1 VKNPIPTLPLC
12 RLSPT
17 SGLCPH
23 RHTLTSPAPLSPI
36 SENMAALSSKALL
49 ALADYDE
56 ARADY
61 MRFLSMDTPDD
72 KAVNA
77 AMVAMDT
84 AHIRFKQEMGDFD
97 APRHLRPV

>member
-1 VKNPIPTLPLC
+1 
-12 RLSPT
+12 
-17 SGLCPH
+17 
-23 RHTLTSPAPLSPI
+23 
-36 SENMAALSSKALL
+36 MAALSSKALL

-97 APRHLRPV
+97 APSHLRPV